1 MEAQGNAIVALME
14 ETRRE
19 IAILT
24 SDMLGTQTFLGQF
37 GSKGLN
43 RHELR
48 RLRDLVESSPLPFM
62 AIDPRPGLRIL
73 DINDAFAVA
82 TLSRR
87 NRAAGDKLFNV
98 FPDNPADPAAT
109 GVRNLYESLQTA
121 TRSGRTH
128 SMAVQ
133 RYDVRDNAGCFVQR
147 HWRPTNIPIFDDS
160 GRLLYLLHYSETVS
174 P

>member
-1 MEAQGNAIVALME
+1 MEAPGNAIAALME

-19 IAILT
+19 IAILA
-24 SDMLGTQTFLGQF
+24 SDTLGTQTYPGQF
-37 GSKGLN
+37 GSSGLN
-43 RHELR
+43 RHKR
-48 RLRDLVESSPLPFM
+48 QRLRDLIESSPLPYM
-62 AIDPRPGLRIL
+62 VVDPRPGLRIL
-73 DINDAFAVA
+73 DINDAFAAA

-87 NRAAGDKLFNV
+87 DRAAGDKLFNV

-128 SMAVQ
+128 SMAIQ
-133 RYDVRDNAGCFVQR
+133 RYDVRDSAGCFVER
-147 HWRPTNIPIFDDS
+147 YWRPTNTPIFDDN
-160 GRLLYLLHYSETVS
+160 GRLLYLLHYSEAVS